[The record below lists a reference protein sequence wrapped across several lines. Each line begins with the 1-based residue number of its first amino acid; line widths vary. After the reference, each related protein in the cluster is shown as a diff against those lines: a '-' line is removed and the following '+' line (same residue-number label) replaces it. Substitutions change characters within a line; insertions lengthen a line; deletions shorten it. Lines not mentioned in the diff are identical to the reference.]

1 MKKQLKGYLIEKYNN
16 MTSAYTCHRLLEE
29 AEKQGIDLKMI
40 GIYDMRDE
48 NGQLYNGDELLEKRD
63 FVINR
68 FKYGLLKNEINKLGD
83 KQYNNLDALNIYI
96 NKYNQ
101 VRTLQSDAYI
111 IPKYVCA
118 PLTLDYEKIVSA
130 LGSPFVLKG
139 LESSEGKEVFLI
151 ENKED
156 YLKIKESNKGYNE
169 WLFEEYI
176 SSSFGR
182 DMRFYSIKGQP
193 LACMERKSQ
202 GDFRANVALGAGVR
216 EIEATEYMKKA
227 AKDIYEKTGLDFLG
241 IDLLY
246 GETEKPYFCEI
257 NVMPGM
263 SGIEHATGVNVA
275 GKVLESI
282 AKDFE

>member
-16 MTSAYTCHRLLEE
+16 MADAYTCHRLLEE
-29 AEKQGIDLKMI
+29 AQKQGIDLKMI
-40 GIYDMRDE
+40 GIFDIRDE
-48 NGQLYNGDELLEKRD
+48 NGRLYNGDEPLEKRD

-68 FKYGLLKNEINKLGD
+68 FKFGLLKNEINKLAD
-83 KQYNNLDALNIYI
+83 RQYNNIDGLNTYI

-101 VRTLQSDAYI
+101 VKTLSSEAYI
-111 IPKYVCA
+111 IPKYICA
-118 PLTLDYEKIVSA
+118 PLTLEYERIVSA

-151 ENKED
+151 ESEKD
-156 YLKIKESNKGYNE
+156 YLKIKNENKDYQE

-176 SSSFGR
+176 KSSFGR
-182 DMRFYSIKGQP
+182 DMRFYSVKGVP
-193 LACMERKSQ
+193 VACMERKSK

-257 NVMPGM
+257 NVMAGM
-263 SGIEHATGVNVA
+263 SGIEKATGINVA
-275 GKVLESI
+275 GAVLEAI